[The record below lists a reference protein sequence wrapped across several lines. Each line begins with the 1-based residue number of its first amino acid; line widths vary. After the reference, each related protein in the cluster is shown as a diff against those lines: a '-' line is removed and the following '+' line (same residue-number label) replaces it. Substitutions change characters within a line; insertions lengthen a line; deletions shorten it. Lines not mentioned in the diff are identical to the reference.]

1 MTGTDED
8 KGINCCHDDQEE
20 AAAEDN
26 NKDGR
31 RQGLLLSRGHDYDYE
46 KEEGVRG

>member
-1 MTGTDED
+1 MTGMDED
-8 KGINCCHDDQEE
+8 KGNYCCRDDEEE

-31 RQGLLLSRGHDYDYE
+31 RQGLLLSRGHDYDDE